1 MINMEAA
8 KNTAKI
14 VGKFTA
20 KITAIL
26 GSLGLVGYALI
37 SVFGFFAIPI
47 SFIIG
52 VILAV
57 VKSVYDSE
65 KQKIEYNKRYTR

>member
-47 SFIIG
+47 AFFIG
-52 VILAV
+52 LVLAI

-65 KQKIEYNKRYTR
+65 KQKIEYNKRFTR